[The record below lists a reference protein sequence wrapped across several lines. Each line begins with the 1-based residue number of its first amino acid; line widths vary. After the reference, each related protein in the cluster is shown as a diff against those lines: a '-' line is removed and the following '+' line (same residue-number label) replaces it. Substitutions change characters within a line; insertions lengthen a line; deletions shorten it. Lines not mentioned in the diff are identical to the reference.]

1 MRFVCA
7 VAGAALFACNLS
19 GLAETKVACDQT
31 LTAPLRSGALLVID
45 SRPAGLEIV
54 GTDQEAI
61 HVTCS
66 GGNNEDAAPHILL
79 QFSANPDGGRL
90 TIEGSHLR
98 HGNNLQ
104 VRIEVPWK
112 TNLRVQMP
120 AGEVKVE
127 EIKGDKDIALYAGQI
142 TVSSAHEW
150 NYRSVDASVAI
161 GEVRA
166 AVYDTDKG
174 GFFRSFTKKTADGEY
189 RLRAYVTTGEIDLV
203 GRKARAEGARGP
215 D

>member
-7 VAGAALFACNLS
+7 VAGAALFACNLA
-19 GLAETKVACDQT
+19 GLAETKVSCDQT
-31 LTAPLRSGALLVID
+31 LTAPLRSSAVLVID

-54 GTDQEAI
+54 GTDQETI
-61 HVTCS
+61 HVTCD
-66 GGNNEDAAPHILL
+66 GGNNEDARPHILL
-79 QFSANPDGGRL
+79 TFSPNQGGGRL
-90 TIEGSHLR
+90 TIEGSHAN
-98 HGNNLQ
+98 HDNNLQ

-127 EIKGDKDIALYAGQI
+127 EIKGDKDIELYAGQI

-150 NYRSVDASVAI
+150 NYRSVNASVAI

-166 AVYDTDKG
+166 SVYDADKG
-174 GFFRSFTKKTADGEY
+174 GFFRSFTKRTADGEY
-189 RLRAYVTTGEIDLV
+189 RLRAHVTTGEIDLG
-203 GRKARAEGARGP
+203 GRKSRAEGARGP